1 MTIEQEIRFELE
13 RQDVDFVRFAD
24 ISHLS
29 AQQNKGYLRAVVFGV
44 ALTPEYVRQLGNDSS
59 LGIGEFSVQ
68 EHRMGDVADLLA
80 GFLTARGYGAYAQ
93 SDAHIIATGCY
104 DEPNKA
110 TPLPHKTVAV
120 LAGLGWIGKDNLLVT
135 PEYGSALC
143 MCTVLTDAPLPAE
156 PNGTAESKCGEC
168 RICTDV
174 CPAGVIRGKLW
185 GPGTPRDELV
195 DVFHCAECFKCLTDC
210 PWTRKYVKKH
220 AAAG

>member
-13 RQDVDFVRFAD
+13 CQDVDFIRFAD

-29 AQQNKGYLRAVVFGV
+29 AWQNKGYPRAVVFGV

-80 GFLTARGYGAYAQ
+80 GFLTDHGYGAYAQ
-93 SDAHIIATGCY
+93 SDAHIIATGFY

-156 PNGTAESKCGEC
+156 IGQPPESKCGEC
-168 RICTDV
+168 RICVEV

-185 GPGTPRDELV
+185 TPGTSRGELV
-195 DVFHCAECFKCLTDC
+195 DIFRCAECFKCLAHC
-210 PWTRKYVKKH
+210 PWTQKYVKKQ
-220 AAAG
+220 AAAD